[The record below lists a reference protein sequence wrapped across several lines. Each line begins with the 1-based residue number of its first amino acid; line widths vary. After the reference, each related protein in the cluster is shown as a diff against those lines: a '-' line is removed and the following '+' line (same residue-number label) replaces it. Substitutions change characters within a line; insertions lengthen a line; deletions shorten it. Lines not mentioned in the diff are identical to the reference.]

1 MGLQGVNG
9 ANRPNKAESINN
21 NNNQVGSIGSKPIK
35 REKTEDCIET
45 ESYLKNCQ
53 NRWSGFTGNHGPNAT
68 PEENAK
74 YEEWQKMNYV
84 INNVEFEVC
93 DDGSA
98 KFRFKKDVNVE
109 DFKKAFG
116 IKSDGNFIGYLNKRH
131 NDDVKSGKVH
141 AIYTNGAQ
149 TEHEQRAIYNTS
161 GKGAVIK
168 YTDGYSEKKQAH
180 RFFFSGLY
188 DSPDYR
194 NMKFGAYDT
203 ENLPPLSKNFF
214 RESE

>member
-1 MGLQGVNG
+1 MGLHGVNG
-9 ANRPNKAESINN
+9 ANRPDRVEKTPNS
-21 NNNQVGSIGSKPIK
+21 NQTVNTGSKPIR
-35 REKTEDCIET
+35 REKTDDCIET

-53 NRWSGFTGNHGPNAT
+53 YKWSSFVGNHGPNTT
-68 PEENAK
+68 PEEKAK

-98 KFRFKKDVNVE
+98 KFKFKKDVNVE

-116 IKSDGNFIGYLNKRH
+116 IKSDGNFIDYLKNRH
-131 NDDVKSGKVH
+131 DADVKSGKVH
-141 AIYTNGAQ
+141 AIYTNGAR
-149 TEHEQRAIYNTS
+149 TNEEQRAIYNIG
-161 GKGAVIK
+161 GKGAVIN

-194 NMKFGAYDT
+194 NMSFGAYDT
-203 ENLPPLSKNFF
+203 ENLPPLNKNFF
-214 RESE
+214 RDND